1 MFRHLTLDH
10 TSMYLATWHAFAHI
24 VYNQLQVYNPY
35 VHITFQ
41 INKRSNSNVYEFIRI
56 CKVVTPKPGMGFTG
70 PKIKNNDKR
79 HMIAYEL
86 QIFESR
92 TATWHP
98 ENWG

>member
-1 MFRHLTLDH
+1 MPLLILFTINCKFIILTFISPL
-10 TSMYLATWHAFAHI
+10 
-24 VYNQLQVYNPY
+24 
-35 VHITFQ
+35 
-41 INKRSNSNVYEFIRI
+41 INKLSNSNVYEFIRI